1 MVIQA
6 GGARRILARDP
17 QRAIEAAALIERTG
31 REALSEMRHLLGVL
45 HAGDEAAALA
55 PQPTLHELGAL
66 IERSRAAGLPVE
78 LHVTGE
84 ADELP
89 AGVDLAAYRVVQEA
103 LTNALKHGGGH
114 AEVRVHQAGDE
125 LLLTVS
131 DHGDGTPRPRTE
143 SGGHGLVGMRERV
156 RVIGGDLRAGP
167 RPGGGF
173 EVEARLP
180 LQGEAEAALA
190 AAAPRDPLEANA

>member
-1 MVIQA
+1 M
-6 GGARRILARDP
+6 
-17 QRAIEAAALIERTG
+17 
-31 REALSEMRHLLGVL
+31 
-45 HAGDEAAALA
+45 
-55 PQPTLHELGAL
+55 
-66 IERSRAAGLPVE
+66 
-78 LHVTGE
+78 
-84 ADELP
+84 
-89 AGVDLAAYRVVQEA
+89 
-103 LTNALKHGGGH
+103 
-114 AEVRVHQAGDE
+114 
-125 LLLTVS
+125 TVS
-131 DHGDGTPRPRTE
+131 DHGDGTPRPRAE

>member
-1 MVIQA
+1 MA
-6 GGARRILARDP
+6 ERDP
-17 QRAIEAAALIERTG
+17 ERAEASFAIVETTG
-31 REALSEMRHLLGVL
+31 RDALTELRRLLGVL
-45 HAGDEAAALA
+45 RRPPARLETSPAASLG
-55 PQPTLHELGAL
+55 ELGDVL
-66 IERSRAAGLPVE
+66 DQVRGTGLPVDFQVVGPPVP
-78 LHVTGE
+78 L
-84 ADELP
+84 AP
-89 AGVDLAAYRVVQEA
+89 GVDLTAYRIVQEA

-114 AEVRVHQAGDE
+114 AKVRVDHVGDE

-131 DHGDGTPRPRTE
+131 DHGDGTPRPRAE
-143 SGGHGLVGMRERV
+143 SGGHGLVGMRERI